1 MELSIWLAQVIGV
14 VYLVVALAILFNG
27 RYYQKVYQ
35 DYFKET
41 SGVLLGGMSAIVIGM
56 AMVLAHNYWVA
67 SWEVILTLFG
77 WAALLKGVL
86 FLLLPEQM
94 KELVKSMFKGMGMMW
109 FVGIVALVLGV
120 VLGYFGFFA

>member
-1 MELSIWLAQVIGV
+1 MELSIWLARVIGV
-14 VYLVVALAILFNG
+14 VYFVVALGILFNG
-27 RYYQKVYQ
+27 KYYQKVYQ
-35 DYFKET
+35 DYFKDT
-41 SGVLLGGMSAIVIGM
+41 SVVILGGLSALAIGM

-77 WAALLKGVL
+77 WAALLKGIL

-94 KELVKSMFKGMGMMW
+94 KSLVKSMFKGMGIMW
-109 FVGIVALVLGV
+109 FAGIGALALGV